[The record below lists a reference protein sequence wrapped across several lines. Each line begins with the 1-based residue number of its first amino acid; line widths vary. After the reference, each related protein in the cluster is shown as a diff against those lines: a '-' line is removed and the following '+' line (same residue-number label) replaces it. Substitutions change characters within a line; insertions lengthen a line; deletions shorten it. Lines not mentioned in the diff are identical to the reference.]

1 MITVQGNLKDPLGK
15 GLVGACIRFTAVAAE
30 GDLFKG
36 ITGEALTG
44 SGGAYNFTLHKGR
57 YRLEVLLTDEYHESG
72 IVLVDDN
79 TPTEITLVQ
88 LWAYAAP
95 LNPPLLNPAKPAWD
109 ELYQS
114 VLAGDEWAREAEEQV
129 RDTNVLVNEDKS
141 IHKSGEAYLAKETLT
156 SSIGSVNQS
165 TQVLTYKDAYAQEAS
180 ASTTEVYTR
189 NATGSES
196 IGSYTHSDGST
207 EVQKRV
213 ELTGTTGST
222 TKVMTEGKDTYAKV
236 VGVQSTHS
244 EESAGSTTAV
254 YKHGNNQ
261 VSTNASVQYIDAD
274 KFVQALIE
282 QNVRLT
288 YSNNGFP
295 VEAFNRLLVNPH
307 GSTNTIQ
314 ADKHIIQAVDG
325 FPVAT
330 FDTANREI
338 IFDSKLTF
346 KNTDDFI
353 GEEGWSYDWDFEYSN
368 DQATWKPEYTFGD
381 IWRKGRKFKFKE
393 ADPKGTKQYVG
404 EAIIV
409 QLNARDG
416 VDGDNYYLEY
426 EYTTAQSYPLGWRS
440 NFVSGDDWRRWRSVR
455 ITPTGTEISK
465 WQAEP
470 MKGTD
475 GPEGWIPEYQ
485 IFYGPD
491 ATKPLYTDQD
501 NDGSLDDI
509 NLAHWH
515 QNMSE
520 GDLYKF
526 ERRVWWKSQADFTAS
541 RINLTKVPHVME
553 PWNGPNKIMP
563 VAGEDYG
570 DRFASLY
577 LYKRAATKPS
587 DAIGVWRYNFDSLTL
602 EPVNGNYLGWSTSVV
617 DGLEHLWVAT
627 GTAHSLTSV
636 DNNIDNWDVDKLTSN
651 GVKTAVGYLYQVTAS
666 SVTSVALPTSTTS
679 YSFTTGLVTGS
690 LGSWKSVPP
699 NSGKG
704 TKLWRTF
711 APVTAEAFTVNEP
724 IEANDWEVATVM
736 AESGVDGSAGTNGYN
751 NTLVYLYQR
760 ASSTPSKPSTTS
772 TYDFSTKTLTGFNN
786 GWSTSV
792 PSGTAPL
799 YVTGATASSIGLTDT
814 IEASEWATPVIMAQN
829 GVGITGVV
837 NYYAKSSSAT
847 AAPTSWATTVPTLD
861 ATNKYLWNYEK
872 VTSSDGTSVSTP
884 PAVIGTLSVDGVGIS
899 SVTEYYLVSSSSTGI
914 TPSTTGWTTTP
925 QLTTTTNK
933 YLWNYE
939 KVTYSNNNEVN
950 STPVVIGTHG
960 ETGIGITGVTNYYAK
975 SASSTTAPTTWATT
989 VPVLDTANKYLWNYE
1004 KVTRSDGAS
1013 IDSVPAVIGTM
1024 SVDGVGIKSVVEY
1037 YLASTSSS
1045 GVTVSTSGWTTTIQ
1059 TTDTSKRFLWNYE
1072 VTTYTDNS
1080 TTTTTP
1086 VIIGTHGATGANGVG
1101 VAGVV
1106 NEYAKHT
1113 SATTAPTSG
1122 WSTAVPTLDSTSKYL
1137 WNRETVSY
1145 TSGSPTVTPAVLIGT
1160 LSEDGKG
1167 IVSITEYYLTT
1178 TSSTGVTTATAGWT
1192 TTPQTTSTSKRY
1204 LWNYEVVKYTV
1215 GSDTITT
1222 PVIIG
1227 THGETGP
1234 QGVAGTN
1241 GTNGVTTYTW
1251 IKYADSSTGAGLSND
1266 PTGKEYIGFAYN
1278 KTTATESNIAS
1289 DYTWSLIQGP
1299 QGDQGVPGAAGA
1311 DGVTTYTWIK
1321 YSNSA
1326 DGTGLY
1332 DTPTTSTNYIGIAT
1346 NKTTATESTN
1356 KADYTWS
1363 LFKGS
1368 DGSNGLN
1375 GLNGASIFLYQR
1387 TTATPAV
1394 PSTNCTYTFSTG
1406 VLTGINNGWVQKIPA
1421 GTTPLWVTTATA
1433 ISNTATDTI
1442 TPSEWAAPVIMAQ
1455 SGVDGKH
1462 GAGSYVV
1469 TVANQASIPND
1480 AGKDNHILQLSGRAA
1495 QSADILTYTDGAKT
1509 FSKSYLRGAS
1519 TWSEFQFVFDG
1530 SAIVNGTLAAEAL
1543 KAETTITD
1551 KLYIS
1556 STKSKTEMTLSG
1568 AGDYRIWSG
1577 NANPTLANFIVDK
1590 WGNLTANNTK
1600 LTNADVEGKVTAKS
1614 GSFTGTV
1621 NASSGSFTGT
1631 VNANAGTFNNV
1642 TIAENCNVLGTVYAA
1657 QIVGDVAAIKSL
1669 YMAPPRAPFSLF
1681 FNVAPANFSRGVTV
1695 TGINIKAE
1703 GYNYGSGAAP
1713 TQVTRT
1719 CTAVFYMNGV
1729 EFGRESV
1736 SATGA
1741 SKKDSATASATV
1753 TLPAGVRGQF
1763 QVSILGDV
1771 SVSLVGAV
1779 AMVFKHGSATF
1790 E

>member
-15 GLVGACIRFTAVAAE
+15 GLVGACIRFTAVASE

-36 ITGEALTG
+36 ISGESLTG
-44 SGGAYNFTLHKGR
+44 SGGAYNFILHKGR

-95 LNPPLLNPAKPAWD
+95 LNPPLLNPAKPVWD

-165 TQVLTYKDAYAQEAS
+165 TQVLTYKDEYAQEAS
-180 ASTTEVYTR
+180 ASTTEVHTR

-261 VSTNASVQYIDAD
+261 VSTNTAVQYIDAD

-295 VEAFNRLLVNPH
+295 VEAFNRLLVNPN

-368 DQATWKPEYTFGD
+368 DQVTWKPEYTFGD

-393 ADPKGTKQYVG
+393 ADQRGTKQYIG

-426 EYTTAQSYPLGWRS
+426 EYTTAQSYPSGWRP

-465 WQAEP
+465 WHEEP

-485 IFYGPD
+485 TFYGPD

-501 NDGSLDDI
+501 IDGSLDDI

-541 RINLTKVPHVME
+541 RTNLTKVPHVME

-570 DRFASLY
+570 DRFAQLF

-587 DAIGVWRYNFDSLTL
+587 DAIGTWRYNFDTTTL
-602 EPVNGNYLGWSTSVV
+602 EPVNGDSLGWSTSVV

-627 GTAHSLTSV
+627 ATAHSLSNV
-636 DNNIDNWDVDKLTSN
+636 DSDIDNWDVDKLTSN
-651 GVKTAVGYLYQVTAS
+651 GVKSAVGYLYQVTAS

-736 AESGVDGSAGTNGYN
+736 AESGVDGSDGTTGYN

-772 TYDFSTKTLTGFNN
+772 TYNFSTKTLTGFNN

-799 YVTGATASSIGLTDT
+799 YVTGATASSIGMTDT

-829 GVGITGVV
+829 GVSITGVV
-837 NYYAKSSSAT
+837 NYYAKHTSNTTYPTIGSASWT
-847 AAPTSWATTVPTLD
+847 TSVPVVD
-861 ATNKYLWNYEK
+861 ATNKYLWNYEQI
-872 VTSSDGTSVSTP
+872 TYSTGSPTNTP
-884 PAVIGTLSVDGVGIS
+884 PAVIGTFGEKGIKS
-899 SVTEYYLVSSSSTGI
+899 ITEYYLLNNESTGV
-914 TPSTTGWTTTP
+914 TNSSGNWVTTP
-925 QLTTTTNK
+925 QVTTPSNR

-939 KVTYSNNNEVN
+939 L
-950 STPVVIGTHG
+950 I
-960 ETGIGITGVTNYYAK
+960 
-975 SASSTTAPTTWATT
+975 
-989 VPVLDTANKYLWNYE
+989 
-1004 KVTRSDGAS
+1004 
-1013 IDSVPAVIGTM
+1013 
-1024 SVDGVGIKSVVEY
+1024 
-1037 YLASTSSS
+1037 
-1045 GVTVSTSGWTTTIQ
+1045 
-1059 TTDTSKRFLWNYE
+1059 
-1072 VTTYTDNS
+1072 TYTDNS
-1080 TTTTTP
+1080 TTKTNAV
-1086 VIIGTHGATGANGVG
+1086 VIGVHGEKGDTGTAGAVWLSGTANPATNVGAIGDFYLNT
-1101 VAGVV
+1101 
-1106 NEYAKHT
+1106 
-1113 SATTAPTSG
+1113 TSG
-1122 WSTAVPTLDSTSKYL
+1122 DTFKKTAATVWTL
-1137 WNRETVSY
+1137 
-1145 TSGSPTVTPAVLIGT
+1145 
-1160 LSEDGKG
+1160 
-1167 IVSITEYYLTT
+1167 
-1178 TSSTGVTTATAGWT
+1178 
-1192 TTPQTTSTSKRY
+1192 
-1204 LWNYEVVKYTV
+1204 
-1215 GSDTITT
+1215 
-1222 PVIIG
+1222 
-1227 THGETGP
+1227 
-1234 QGVAGTN
+1234 QG
-1241 GTNGVTTYTW
+1241 
-1251 IKYADSSTGAGLSND
+1251 
-1266 PTGKEYIGFAYN
+1266 
-1278 KTTATESNIAS
+1278 NI
-1289 DYTWSLIQGP
+1289 
-1299 QGDQGVPGAAGA
+1299 
-1311 DGVTTYTWIK
+1311 
-1321 YSNSA
+1321 
-1326 DGTGLY
+1326 
-1332 DTPTTSTNYIGIAT
+1332 
-1346 NKTTATESTN
+1346 
-1356 KADYTWS
+1356 
-1363 LFKGS
+1363 KGS
-1368 DGSNGLN
+1368 DGDKWHSG
-1375 GLNGASIFLYQR
+1375 
-1387 TTATPAV
+1387 
-1394 PSTNCTYTFSTG
+1394 TG
-1406 VLTGINNGWVQKIPA
+1406 V
-1421 GTTPLWVTTATA
+1421 
-1433 ISNTATDTI
+1433 
-1442 TPSEWAAPVIMAQ
+1442 
-1455 SGVDGKH
+1455 
-1462 GAGSYVV
+1462 
-1469 TVANQASIPND
+1469 
-1480 AGKDNHILQLSGRAA
+1480 
-1495 QSADILTYTDGAKT
+1495 
-1509 FSKSYLRGAS
+1509 
-1519 TWSEFQFVFDG
+1519 
-1530 SAIVNGTLAAEAL
+1530 
-1543 KAETTITD
+1543 
-1551 KLYIS
+1551 
-1556 STKSKTEMTLSG
+1556 
-1568 AGDYRIWSG
+1568 
-1577 NANPTLANFIVDK
+1577 
-1590 WGNLTANNTK
+1590 
-1600 LTNADVEGKVTAKS
+1600 
-1614 GSFTGTV
+1614 
-1621 NASSGSFTGT
+1621 
-1631 VNANAGTFNNV
+1631 
-1642 TIAENCNVLGTVYAA
+1642 
-1657 QIVGDVAAIKSL
+1657 
-1669 YMAPPRAPFSLF
+1669 
-1681 FNVAPANFSRGVTV
+1681 
-1695 TGINIKAE
+1695 
-1703 GYNYGSGAAP
+1703 
-1713 TQVTRT
+1713 
-1719 CTAVFYMNGV
+1719 
-1729 EFGRESV
+1729 
-1736 SATGA
+1736 
-1741 SKKDSATASATV
+1741 
-1753 TLPAGVRGQF
+1753 PAGVLG
-1763 QVSILGDV
+1763 VVGDHYLNLSNGDV
-1771 SVSLVGAV
+1771 YDKNAVSTWTKTGNIKGVSFSVFIESSNGDTFRPGQNFSTTLTAR
-1779 AMVFKHGSATF
+1779 VFCNGEELTEQISPAQFRWRRRSYFPQSAPNDDGTWDTNHSAGYKSIVVTANDVYARATF
-1790 E
+1790 SCEVSSEYPLTLNH

>member
-1 MITVQGNLKDPLGK
+1 MLVVKGVLANPFGNPIAEA
-15 GLVGACIRFTAVAAE
+15 VIRFTAIVAE
-30 GDLFKG
+30 GSVLKG
-36 ITGEALTG
+36 VDAECVTTKE
-44 SGGAYNFTLHKGR
+44 GGYEFNLQYGR
-57 YRLEVLLTDEYHESG
+57 YRLEVLHEDEFHESG
-72 IVLVDDN
+72 LILVDEN
-79 TPTEITLVQ
+79 LPSPITITSLV
-88 LWAYAAP
+88 LYARP
-95 LNPPLLNPAKPAWD
+95 YEPPLLNPDKPVWD
-109 ELYQS
+109 ELYKD
-114 VLAGDEWAREAEEQV
+114 VLGSDEWERQAEEQV
-129 RDTNVLVNEDKS
+129 RDGDVLVNEDKS
-141 IHKSGEAYLAKETLT
+141 IHKNGDSYLAKETHT
-156 SSIGSVNQS
+156 TGIESTVHS
-165 TQVLTYKDAYAQEAS
+165 TQTLTYKDEYAQEAS
-180 ASTTEVYTR
+180 VSTSKNSTR
-189 NATGSES
+189 NSSTVES
-196 IGSYTHSDGST
+196 LGSYTYSDGST
-207 EVQKRV
+207 EAEKRV
-213 ELTGTTGST
+213 ELIGSTGST
-222 TKVMTEGKDTYAKV
+222 TQVMTEDKDTLDKV
-236 VGVQSTHS
+236 KGIQSTHV
-244 EESAGSTTAV
+244 EGSAGSTTAT
-254 YKHGNNQ
+254 YKHGENQ
-261 VSTNASVQYIDAD
+261 VSTTTAVKYMDAD

-282 QNVRLT
+282 QNVKLT

-295 VEAFNRLLVNPH
+295 VEAFNRLLVNPE
-307 GSTNTIQ
+307 GSVNTLQ
-314 ADKHIIQAVDG
+314 VDKHIIQAVDG

-338 IFDSKLTF
+338 TFDSKLTF

-353 GEEGWSYDWDFEYSN
+353 GEDGWSYDWDFEYSN
-368 DQATWKPEYTFGD
+368 DQVVWKPEYVFGD
-381 IWRKGRKFKFKE
+381 LWRKERKFRFKE
-393 ADPKGTKQYVG
+393 YDPAGTKQYIG
-404 EAIIV
+404 NAIII
-409 QLNARDG
+409 QLNGRDG

-426 EYTTAQSYPLGWRS
+426 EYTTAESYPSGWRPT
-440 NFVSGDDWRRWRSVR
+440 FISGDDWRRWRSVR
-455 ITPTGTEISK
+455 ITPTGTELSK
-465 WQAEP
+465 WQEEP

-475 GPEGWIPEYQ
+475 GPEGWVPEYQ
-485 IFYGPD
+485 MFYGPD
-491 ATKPLYTDQD
+491 ATKPLYSDSD
-501 NDGSLDDI
+501 YDGSLDDI
-509 NLAHWH
+509 NLSHWH
-515 QNMSE
+515 QNMSS
-520 GDLYKF
+520 GDLYKY
-526 ERRVWWKSQADFTAS
+526 ERRVWWKTQADFEKS
-541 RINLTKVPHVME
+541 RKDTTMVPHVME
-553 PWNGPNKIMP
+553 PWSGPSKIMP

-570 DRFASLY
+570 DRFSQLF

-587 DAIGVWRYNFDSLTL
+587 DAIGTWRYNFDTVTL
-602 EPVNGNYLGWSTSVV
+602 EPIDGNYHGWSTSVV
-617 DGLEHLWVAT
+617 DGLEFLWVAT
-627 GTAHSLTSV
+627 ATAHSLSNV
-636 DNNIDNWDVDKLTSN
+636 DSDIDNWDVDKLTSN

-724 IEANDWEVATVM
+724 IAANDWEVATVM
-736 AESGVDGSAGTNGYN
+736 AESGVDGSDGTNGYN

-760 ASSTPSKPSTTS
+760 ASSTPSKPSTVS
-772 TYDFSTKTLTGFNN
+772 TYNFSTKTLTGFNN

-914 TPSTTGWTTTP
+914 TTSTAGWTTTP

-939 KVTYSNNNEVN
+939 KVTYSNGNVVN

-960 ETGIGITGVTNYYAK
+960 EAGIGITGVTNYYAK
-975 SASSTTAPTTWATT
+975 STSSTTAPTTWATT
-989 VPVLDTANKYLWNYE
+989 VPVLDITNKYLWNYE

-1045 GVTVSTSGWTTTIQ
+1045 GVTT
-1059 TTDTSKRFLWNYE
+1059 N
-1072 VTTYTDNS
+1072 
-1080 TTTTTP
+1080 
-1086 VIIGTHGATGANGVG
+1086 
-1101 VAGVV
+1101 
-1106 NEYAKHT
+1106 
-1113 SATTAPTSG
+1113 
-1122 WSTAVPTLDSTSKYL
+1122 
-1137 WNRETVSY
+1137 
-1145 TSGSPTVTPAVLIGT
+1145 
-1160 LSEDGKG
+1160 
-1167 IVSITEYYLTT
+1167 
-1178 TSSTGVTTATAGWT
+1178 TAGWT
-1192 TTPQTTSTSKRY
+1192 TAIQTTSTSKRY

-1215 GSDTITT
+1215 GSDTVTT

-1241 GTNGVTTYTW
+1241 GTDGVTTYTW
-1251 IKYADSSTGAGLSND
+1251 IRYADTATGVGISND
-1266 PTGKEYIGFAYN
+1266 PTGKAYIGFAYN
-1278 KTTATESNIAS
+1278 KTTATESNTAS
-1289 DYTWSLIQGP
+1289 DYTWSLVKGEQGN
-1299 QGDQGVPGAAGA
+1299 QGVPGAKGA

-1321 YSNSA
+1321 YSDNA

-1332 DTPTTSTNYIGIAT
+1332 DTPTTSTKYIGIAT

-1368 DGSNGLN
+1368 DGSNGLD

-1394 PSTNCTYTFSTG
+1394 PSTTCTYTFSTG
-1406 VLTGINNGWVQKIPA
+1406 VLTGVNNGWVQKIPA

-1442 TPSEWAAPVIMAQ
+1442 TTSEWATPVIMAQ
-1455 SGVDGKH
+1455 SGLDGKH

-1495 QSADILTYTDGAKT
+1495 QSADILTYKDDAKT
-1509 FSKSYLRGAS
+1509 FSRSYLRGAS
-1519 TWSEFQFVFDG
+1519 TWSGFQFVFDG

-1556 STKSKTEMTLSG
+1556 STNSKTEMTLSG
-1568 AGDYRIWSG
+1568 AGDWRIWMGSDNTA
-1577 NANPTLANFIVDK
+1577 NAPFKVDK
-1590 WGNLTANNTK
+1590 YGNLYATK
-1600 LTNADVEGKVTAKS
+1600 AIISGTIQGSTVEGSTIRGSSIEGTTIRGGTIFGSDIQANSIVTAEGYKTLS
-1614 GSFTGTV
+1614 WANKEQYGSMDLITLINTQGRDKVYFCDSAGVTSTTSSTGTGLLYSTV
-1621 NASSGSFTGT
+1621 ASYNATDRGTHFRSSRRRVRMRIVGRTQTFTKTYSSSSTGDPIAISVREYVAGYVDRTIISSTLPVTASSGTIVQNGYTLTWQYFKTAEQNNNPYVGGTGLWRVDWYWTFTITDNAGVLFITTDIANKLGYAVNAGTSPNITLTVSANNASS
-1631 VNANAGTFNNV
+1631 
-1642 TIAENCNVLGTVYAA
+1642 
-1657 QIVGDVAAIKSL
+1657 
-1669 YMAPPRAPFSLF
+1669 
-1681 FNVAPANFSRGVTV
+1681 
-1695 TGINIKAE
+1695 
-1703 GYNYGSGAAP
+1703 P
-1713 TQVTRT
+1713 TDPDD
-1719 CTAVFYMNGV
+1719 Y
-1729 EFGRESV
+1729 
-1736 SATGA
+1736 
-1741 SKKDSATASATV
+1741 
-1753 TLPAGVRGQF
+1753 
-1763 QVSILGDV
+1763 
-1771 SVSLVGAV
+1771 
-1779 AMVFKHGSATF
+1779 
-1790 E
+1790 

>member
-36 ITGEALTG
+36 ISGEALTG

-88 LWAYAAP
+88 LWAYTAP
-95 LNPPLLNPAKPAWD
+95 LNPPLLNPAKPVWD

-129 RDTNVLVNEDKS
+129 RDTNVLVNADKS

-165 TQVLTYKDAYAQEAS
+165 TQVLTYKDEYAQEAS

-261 VSTNASVQYIDAD
+261 VSTNTAVQYIDAD

-440 NFVSGDDWRRWRSVR
+440 NFASGDDWRRWRSVR

-651 GVKTAVGYLYQVTAS
+651 GLKTATAYLYKLSDGATN
-666 SVTSVALPTSTTS
+666 SVPLPTNALT
-679 YSFTTGLVTGS
+679 YNFLTGLIEGTPTNGW
-690 LGSWKSVPP
+690 LTTPP
-699 NSGKG
+699 NNTAAQG
-704 TKLWRTF
+704 KLWRTF
-711 APVTAEAFTVNEP
+711 APVTAEAFTTKEP
-724 IEANDWEVATVM
+724 VAANDWETATVL
-736 AESGVDGSAGTNGYN
+736 AQSGSNGSNGVHGFSN
-751 NTLVYLYQR
+751 ALVYLYKR
-760 ASSTPSKPSTTS
+760 SSSAGNLPSTTS
-772 TYDFSTKTLTGFNN
+772 TYTFSTKTLTGFNN
-786 GWSTSV
+786 GWSSTI
-792 PSGTAPL
+792 PAGSGTIW
-799 YVTGATASSIGLTDT
+799 VTVATASSIGDTDT
-814 IEASEWATPVIMAQN
+814 IAANEWAGAVQFSEN
-829 GVGITGVV
+829 GVSITGVV

-847 AAPTSWATTVPTLD
+847 TSPTSWATAVPTLD
-861 ATNKYLWNYEK
+861 VTNKYLWNYEK

-914 TPSTTGWTTTP
+914 TTSTAGWTTTP

-939 KVTYSNNNEVN
+939 KVTYSNGNVVN
-950 STPVVIGTHG
+950 S
-960 ETGIGITGVTNYYAK
+960 
-975 SASSTTAPTTWATT
+975 
-989 VPVLDTANKYLWNYE
+989 
-1004 KVTRSDGAS
+1004 
-1013 IDSVPAVIGTM
+1013 
-1024 SVDGVGIKSVVEY
+1024 
-1037 YLASTSSS
+1037 
-1045 GVTVSTSGWTTTIQ
+1045 
-1059 TTDTSKRFLWNYE
+1059 
-1072 VTTYTDNS
+1072 
-1080 TTTTTP
+1080 
-1086 VIIGTHGATGANGVG
+1086 
-1101 VAGVV
+1101 
-1106 NEYAKHT
+1106 
-1113 SATTAPTSG
+1113 
-1122 WSTAVPTLDSTSKYL
+1122 
-1137 WNRETVSY
+1137 
-1145 TSGSPTVTPAVLIGT
+1145 
-1160 LSEDGKG
+1160 
-1167 IVSITEYYLTT
+1167 
-1178 TSSTGVTTATAGWT
+1178 
-1192 TTPQTTSTSKRY
+1192 
-1204 LWNYEVVKYTV
+1204 
-1215 GSDTITT
+1215 T

-1251 IKYADSSTGAGLSND
+1251 IRYADTSTGEGISND
-1266 PTGKEYIGFAYN
+1266 PTGKSYIGFAYN
-1278 KTTATESNIAS
+1278 KTTPTESSTPS
-1289 DYTWSLIQGP
+1289 DYMWSLIK
-1299 QGDQGVPGAAGA
+1299 GDKGNTGATGAPGANGT
-1311 DGVTTYTWIK
+1311 TTYTWIK

-1363 LFKGS
+1363 LFKGA
-1368 DGSNGLN
+1368 
-1375 GLNGASIFLYQR
+1375 NGANGVDGVDGINAAMLMVFQR
-1387 TTATPAV
+1387 TTGTPSK
-1394 PSTNCTYTFSTG
+1394 PSANVVYTFTSG
-1406 VLTGINNGWVQKIPA
+1406 ALSGLNNGWNTTIPS
-1421 GTTPLWVTTATA
+1421 GTAPVWVTTASA
-1433 ISNTATDTI
+1433 LSQAATDTI
-1442 TPSEWAAPVIMAQ
+1442 TPSEWATPVIMAQ
-1455 SGVDGKH
+1455 SGMDGKH
-1462 GAGSYVV
+1462 GAGSYVITV
-1469 TVANQASIPND
+1469 TNATYIPND
-1480 AGKDNHILQLSGRAA
+1480 AGKDNHILQLSSRGAIVG
-1495 QSADILTYTDGAKT
+1495 DIITYTDAGRT

-1519 TWSEFQFVFDG
+1519 IWTEFKYTFDG
-1530 SAIVNGTLAAEAL
+1530 SVIVDGTLAAETL
-1543 KAETTITD
+1543 KAGTSITD

-1556 STKSKTEMTLSG
+1556 STKNPAEMTLSG
-1568 AGDYRIWSG
+1568 TSDWRLWLG
-1577 NANPTLANFIVDK
+1577 NAVATSAPFRVDK
-1590 WGNLTANNTK
+1590 WGNLTAANAN
-1600 LTNADVEGKVTAKS
+1600 LTNANVAGKVTATS

-1631 VNANAGTFNNV
+1631 VNANAGTFNNI
-1642 TIAENCNVLGTVYAA
+1642 TIAENCNVLGTVYAKR
-1657 QIVGDVAAIKSL
+1657 IVGDVTKVRAFDLGLLAGQIIPGGTAITLLS
-1669 YMAPPRAPFSLF
+1669 
-1681 FNVAPANFSRGVTV
+1681 VNF
-1695 TGINIKAE
+1695 
-1703 GYNYGSGAAP
+1703 
-1713 TQVTRT
+1713 
-1719 CTAVFYMNGV
+1719 
-1729 EFGRESV
+1729 
-1736 SATGA
+1736 
-1741 SKKDSATASATV
+1741 DSADFNQELTIEEIAVRVWAYEQGSTTARMYVKVGSAAGVQIDVRSSSGDIFLAIAPLTV
-1753 TLPAGVRGQF
+1753 AIPAGQ
-1763 QVSILGDV
+1763 S
-1771 SVSLVGAV
+1771 SLTIYYV
-1779 AMVFKHGSATF
+1779 AERKTSYMRYAKRRLIYLNKQGGTFSAS
-1790 E
+1790 